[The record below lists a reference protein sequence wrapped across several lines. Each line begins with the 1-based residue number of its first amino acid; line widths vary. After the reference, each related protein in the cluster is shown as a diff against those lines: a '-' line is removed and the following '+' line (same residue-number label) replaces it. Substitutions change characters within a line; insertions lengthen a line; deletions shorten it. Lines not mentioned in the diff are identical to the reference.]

1 MNSAFLTKALPAAAL
16 VAATAFATSAQ
27 AVVVNEWSYDV
38 SASFTSATPDLGTPG
53 GFISGPLQISWGRP
67 TGTVS
72 PGGGRSALTIGATPA
87 LGTVFTNG
95 ADAAAN
101 SLTHSNNVINDRS
114 GENWQRLDAA
124 SLKIDVA
131 LNSVDPVIGAVDPF
145 MLSFVIDFLETNNN
159 PDNPGPDICADGAR
173 EDSQGPGC
181 RDIFVISAGSLTQYF
196 ELDGETYKFSF
207 FDLGGAIGTLS
218 DDACAAVGQASGCVG
233 FLTREELENVVNF
246 GFNITHVPEPAAL
259 ALFGLGL
266 AGLGLA
272 RRRRKA

>member
-1 MNSAFLTKALPAAAL
+1 MKSAYLTKVLPAAAL

-38 SASFTSATPDLGTPG
+38 AASFTAATPDLGTPG

-67 TGTVS
+67 TGTIS
-72 PGGGRSALTIGATPA
+72 PGGGRSALTIGGTPA
-87 LGTVFTNG
+87 LGSVFTNG

-101 SLTHSNNVINDRS
+101 SLTHSNNVINNRS
-114 GENWQRLDAA
+114 GENWQRLDTA
-124 SLKIDVA
+124 SMKIDVA
-131 LNSVDPVIGAVDPF
+131 LTAVDPAIGAPDPF
-145 MLSFVIDFLETNNN
+145 ALSFVIDFLET
-159 PDNPGPDICADGAR
+159 DNIPEMPGPNYCADGVLQ
-173 EDSQGPGC
+173 DSQGPGC

-196 ELDGETYKFSF
+196 KFDGETYKFSF

-218 DDACAAVGQASGCVG
+218 DDACAAVGQASGCAG